1 MTRTTNISCFIQWL
15 IVYIYNKLLI
25 FYSPFDLYGSPFYSH
40 LWSLTCLTTIAI
52 LCYFL
57 PRLIGYCVIHPL
69 HFLTTPQAFW
79 SLRLF
84 YWPYNKSVN
93 KFAFYFPNLNYL
105 YFNILIYFLIILTDD
120 MQIHLNRLNWLILM
134 LFLFHLFKFGLW
146 VTSRMASKWSLIFCL
161 NLICNRFIFW
171 AKCWSLMM
179 NAHLKVL

>member
-25 FYSPFDLYGSPFYSH
+25 FYSPFDLYGSPFLFSFVISH
-40 LWSLTCLTTIAI
+40 LPYNHCDIML
-52 LCYFL
+52 FL
-57 PRLIGYCVIHPL
+57 ASFNRVLHHPL

-134 LFLFHLFKFGLW
+134 LLFVLFVQIWTLSD
-146 VTSRMASKWSLIFCL
+146 V
-161 NLICNRFIFW
+161 
-171 AKCWSLMM
+171 
-179 NAHLKVL
+179 